1 MQILLNLVL
10 QLFFIYFALLIGI
23 PGTSGDN
30 ILKNKLVLY
39 IGIVIF
45 QLFIKSTMK
54 IKFRCK
60 FTTKNIIK
68 ESLFVG
74 LLSVIGYSLYVDLS
88 LMNYTRNIFNDLN
101 SNKYLYPFIVS
112 SIINIFILFIFLFQI
127 IFNIQIDKCDKY
139 KEIYDF

>member
-1 MQILLNLVL
+1 MQILLNLIL

-30 ILKNKLVLY
+30 MLKNKLVLF
-39 IGIVIF
+39 IGIAIF
-45 QLFIKSTMK
+45 QLFIKSIMK

-60 FTTKNIIK
+60 FKTKNIIN
-68 ESLFVG
+68 ESLFIG
-74 LLSVIGYSLYVDLS
+74 LLSVIGYSLYLDLS
-88 LMNYTRNIFNDLN
+88 LMNYSRNLFNNLN
-101 SNKYLYPFIVS
+101 SNKYLYPFIVT